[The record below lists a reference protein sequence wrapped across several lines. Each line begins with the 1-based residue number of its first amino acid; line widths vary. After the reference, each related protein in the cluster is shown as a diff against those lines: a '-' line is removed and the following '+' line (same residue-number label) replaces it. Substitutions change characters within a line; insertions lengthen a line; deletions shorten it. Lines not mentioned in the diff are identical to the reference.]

1 MKIIV
6 TLRIEIIGIEHHVED
21 EVAEPTTTTQ
31 TSLSDELW
39 DAYGQGREDEE
50 EDKIFHPILE
60 AASQRSDAGK
70 HHRCS
75 RCDTL
80 GRRRLNG
87 REGCHDCDG
96 WDEATVLRFR
106 TFADS
111 RERWS

>member
-1 MKIIV
+1 MKIII

-31 TSLSDELW
+31 TSLSDEVW
-39 DAYGQGREDEE
+39 NPSEWSKSKER
-50 EDKIFHPILE
+50 KSIRSILE
-60 AASQRSDAGK
+60 GASQRSDAGK

-75 RCDTL
+75 RCGTWF
-80 GRRRLNG
+80 RRRLNG